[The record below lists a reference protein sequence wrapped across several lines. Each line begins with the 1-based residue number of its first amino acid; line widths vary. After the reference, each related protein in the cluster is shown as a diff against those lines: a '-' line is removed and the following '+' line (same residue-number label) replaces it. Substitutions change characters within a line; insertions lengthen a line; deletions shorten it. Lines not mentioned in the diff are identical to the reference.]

1 LYREL
6 SLAFG
11 WTPREIGALTLA
23 EVAIYLETDN
33 QRASRWLDA
42 DEARR
47 RVGDRHKQCANWV
60 RDVWEMM
67 EHGLSTT

>member
-1 LYREL
+1 L

-23 EVAIYLETDN
+23 ELAIYLQPRHES
-33 QRASRWLDA
+33 ASRWLNA
-42 DEARR
+42 EEARR
-47 RVGDRHKQCANWV
+47 RAGERNKQRATWV
-60 RDVWEMM
+60 HDVWEMI

>member
-1 LYREL
+1 L

-23 EVAIYLETDN
+23 ELALCLAPVHEAE
-33 QRASRWLDA
+33 SRWLDA
-42 DEARR
+42 EEARR
-47 RVGDRHKQCANWV
+47 RVADRHQQRADWV
-60 RDVWEMM
+60 RDVWEMI